1 MTAQQLISFAR
12 GAPSLDIIDIDGLKA
27 AAVRAFETDP
37 AGVTAY
43 GTSVGYPPL
52 RRWIAD
58 KHGVAPEQVLITN
71 GSLQADA
78 FLFNHLVRAGDAV
91 VVERPTYDRTLLNLR
106 QLGAEVHQVAMDSDG
121 LDVDALRALLES
133 GVRPKIAHVIP
144 NYQNPAGVTLPL
156 ARRRELLALAR
167 EYGFTIFE
175 DDPYADIRFRGEALP
190 SMLSMDGHG
199 VVVHASSFT
208 KTVCPGV
215 RVGYLVGPAD
225 LIGDIART
233 ATNLYISPGQVAE
246 AVVYQFCASGD
257 IDRSIATVCAAL
269 GVRAGLLA
277 DALRRH
283 LPEARFV
290 EPDGGYFLWV
300 ELPEDVEVDLLVP
313 EAAARGVAVVKGSD
327 FLLDG
332 GNHALRLA
340 YSAVTSDQIDEGVR
354 LLAEATR
361 AVAKRD

>member
-1 MTAQQLISFAR
+1 
-12 GAPSLDIIDIDGLKA
+12 
-27 AAVRAFETDP
+27 
-37 AGVTAY
+37 
-43 GTSVGYPPL
+43 
-52 RRWIAD
+52 
-58 KHGVAPEQVLITN
+58 
-71 GSLQADA
+71 
-78 FLFNHLVRAGDAV
+78 
-91 VVERPTYDRTLLNLR
+91 
-106 QLGAEVHQVAMDSDG
+106 
-121 LDVDALRALLES
+121 
-133 GVRPKIAHVIP
+133 
-144 NYQNPAGVTLPL
+144 
-156 ARRRELLALAR
+156 
-167 EYGFTIFE
+167 
-175 DDPYADIRFRGEALP
+175 
-190 SMLSMDGHG
+190 
-199 VVVHASSFT
+199 
-208 KTVCPGV
+208 
-215 RVGYLVGPAD
+215 VGPAD